1 MVQAYL
7 FEREVWNMKLETKR
21 LILRPWE
28 ESDAE
33 ELYKY
38 AKDPRIGPA
47 AGWPVHT
54 SVENSR
60 QIIKDVLSAE
70 GTFAVVLKESKGVI
84 GSLGLMIGESSNL
97 GIEKDEG
104 EIGYWIGV
112 PYWGQGLIPEAVV
125 ELMRYGFEDVNLKTI
140 WCGYF
145 DGNEKSKRVQEKCGF
160 QYHHTEKDKNLPIT
174 NEIKTLHI
182 TNISKMQWQGLSFK
196 R

>member
-1 MVQAYL
+1 M
-7 FEREVWNMKLETKR
+7 NLETER

-28 ESDAE
+28 ERDAQ

-38 AKDPRIGPA
+38 AKDPRVGPA

-60 QIIKDVLSAE
+60 QIIRDVLSAD
-70 GTFAVVLKESKGVI
+70 GTFAVVLKDNKGVI
-84 GSLGLMIGESSNL
+84 GSAGLMIGENSNL
-97 GIEKDEG
+97 GLEKDEG

-125 ELMRYGFEDVNLKTI
+125 ELMRYGFEDINLKTI

-160 QYHHTEKDKNLPIT
+160 QYHHTEKDKEWPLT
-174 NEIKTLHI
+174 NDTKTLHV
-182 TNISKMQWQGLSFK
+182 TNISKFQWQELSYK